1 MSWNKNGGSGG
12 GWKSGSGGPWGQG
25 PIGGGG
31 PGGNQPPDLEEIL
44 KRSQDRLKQAMP
56 GGIGTA
62 GFMVIFLGIAAAVA
76 YFGFTVR
83 VDADQV
89 GVVQRFGK
97 LDRQLPPGLNF
108 RLPFPIEQVSIV
120 NFTTQNRVEVGF
132 RAQGTPTFGGQVGP
146 VRDVQEESLMLTG
159 DENIVDVDF
168 NVFWR
173 VKNAADFLFNI
184 QQPEPTVKAVAESA
198 MREIIGRNEIQPILT
213 KSRQEVEEGV
223 KALLQTTLDSYGA
236 GIEVTQ
242 INLQK
247 VDPPQEVIASFRD
260 VQAARADQERLQNE
274 AQSYANRVVPEARG
288 DAQRIL
294 QASQGYRE
302 QAVAEASGR
311 TERFLKVYDEYVR
324 APDVTRR
331 RMFLE
336 TMERVL
342 GGMDKII
349 IDDTAGAQAGGSGV
363 ISYLPLNEVLRPRP
377 APAAATGTQSG
388 GTQ

>member
-1 MSWNKNGGSGG
+1 
-12 GWKSGSGGPWGQG
+12 
-25 PIGGGG
+25 
-31 PGGNQPPDLEEIL
+31 
-44 KRSQDRLKQAMP
+44 MP

-62 GFMVIFLGIAAAVA
+62 GFMVIFLGIVAAVA

-83 VDADQV
+83 INADQV

-97 LDRQLPPGLNF
+97 FDRQLPPGLNF
-108 RLPFPIEQVSIV
+108 RLPYPVEQVSVV

-132 RAQGTPTFGGQVGP
+132 RGAAQTTFGGAAP
-146 VRDVQEESLMLTG
+146 LRDVLEESLMLTG
-159 DENIVDVDF
+159 DENIVDIDF

-173 VKNAADFLFNI
+173 VKDAADFLFNV
-184 QQPEPTVKAVAESA
+184 QNPDVTVKAVGESA

-213 KSRQEVEEGV
+213 RSRQEVEEAV
-223 KALLQTTLDSYGA
+223 KSLLQTTLDSYGA

-247 VDPPQEVIASFRD
+247 VDPPQEVIAAFRD

-274 AQSYANRVVPEARG
+274 AQAYANRVVPEARG

-294 QASQGYRE
+294 QAAQGYRE
-302 QAVAEASGR
+302 QAVAEATGR

-349 IDDTAGAQAGGSGV
+349 IDDKAGGSGPSNGV
-363 ISYLPLNEVLRPRP
+363 ISYLPLNEILRPRP
-377 APAAATGTQSG
+377 APAATGGQ
-388 GTQ
+388 Q